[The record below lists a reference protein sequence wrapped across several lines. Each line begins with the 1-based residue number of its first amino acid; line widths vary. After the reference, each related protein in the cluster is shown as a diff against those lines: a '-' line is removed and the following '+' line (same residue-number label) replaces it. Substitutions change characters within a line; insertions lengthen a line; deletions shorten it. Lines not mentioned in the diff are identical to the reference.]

1 MKIEKLNQS
10 KLSLKKYDNWL
21 EKKIKINKKMI
32 DIIYILYDLLHII
45 NLNSF
50 F

>member
-32 DIIYILYDLLHII
+32 DLYFI
-45 NLNSF
+45 
-50 F
+50 